1 MIKEHSSQ
9 RQPNHSGISKK
20 LETTLVRV
28 SERVLTAVLRSQI
41 KTNLTSNPGEDVS
54 FPLPRNGAV
63 YTLYAHIPFCES
75 LCPYCSF
82 NRFLY
87 EGKKAVD
94 YFAALRAEMRKIAAM
109 GYDFKTLYI
118 GGGTPTINL
127 EELISTIDL
136 ARELFDIQEVSCE
149 TNPNHLTPKYVEAL
163 KDRVQRM
170 SVGVQSFDN
179 TLLQEM
185 NRLEK
190 FGSGEEI
197 VERIKYAAPF
207 FDSLNVDMIFN
218 FPNQTPEI
226 LEHDLEAVLQSGAQQ
241 VTFYPL
247 MSSSSV
253 EKSMARS
260 VGKPTHHREWALFN
274 QINDRLA
281 GEFTPLSAWTF
292 VRNTAGMLDEY
303 IVDSEEYVG
312 IGSGAFSYLDGT
324 LYVNN
329 FSVNEYIRSITNEES
344 AINGLKRYDTPA
356 QMRYWF
362 MMNLFSTHFNRQAFL
377 TRFKKSVA
385 NGLPIEM
392 LFLNLMRS
400 FKGSD
405 RSQLTRRGQYYS
417 LVMMREFFA
426 GVNNVRDLARQN
438 LAPLEMA
445 SATPVK
451 VIGNVSPSKN
461 LLRK

>member
-1 MIKEHSSQ
+1 MIQSHSSQ
-9 RQPNHSGISKK
+9 KALKTSEASKR
-20 LETTLVRV
+20 LETVIVRV
-28 SERVLTAVLRSQI
+28 SERALTAVLRSQI
-41 KTNLTSNPGEDVS
+41 KNNLTSNPGKDVS
-54 FPLPRNGAV
+54 FPQPRKGEA

-94 YFAALRAEMRKIAAM
+94 YFAALRTEMRRMAAL
-109 GYDFKTLYI
+109 GFDFKTLYI

-127 EELISTIDL
+127 TELVKTIDL

-149 TNPNHLTPKYVEAL
+149 TNPNHLTPEYVEAL
-163 KDRVQRM
+163 QDRVQRM

-179 TLLQEM
+179 TLLKEM
-185 NRLEK
+185 NRLDK
-190 FGSGEEI
+190 FGNGLEI
-197 VERIKYAAPF
+197 LERIKYAAPF

-218 FPNQTPEI
+218 FPNQAPES
-226 LEHDLEAVLQSGAQQ
+226 LAQDLELIIQSGAQQ

-274 QINDRLA
+274 LINDRLA

-292 VRNTAGMLDEY
+292 VRKSTGMLDEY

-312 IGSGAFSYLDGT
+312 IGSGAFSYLEGS

-329 FSVNEYIRSITNEES
+329 FSVNEYIHSITNGES
-344 AINGLKRYDTPA
+344 AVSGLKKYNLSA

-362 MMNLFSTHFNRQAFL
+362 MMNLFGTHFDRQAFQS
-377 TRFKKSVA
+377 RFKRPLWL
-385 NGLPIEM
+385 GLPIEI
-392 LFLNLMRS
+392 LFLNLLGS
-400 FKGSD
+400 FRKQD

-426 GVNNVRDLARQN
+426 GVNNVRDLARKN

-445 SATPVK
+445 SATP
-451 VIGNVSPSKN
+451 NRVSPRS
-461 LLRK
+461 